1 MKLTSLKENLKQG
14 LSIVGHLTT
23 KNINLPILNNIL
35 FRAKK
40 EGLELIS
47 TNLEIS
53 IVHFMRS
60 KVDQEG
66 EVAIDSKIINDYVSL
81 LPEEKIEIETVND
94 ELKIKCKNYK
104 TKINTQ
110 DSKDFPLVP
119 IIEDENC
126 FYVKTDEFKKAIS
139 NVSFAVASSDGRPE
153 ISGIFFSLINK
164 NIFLVGTDSYRL
176 AEKSISFSSDK
187 NLDDKKFIVPAKTIQ
202 EVIRILNNFKDDEQ
216 IENIDKIKICFNE
229 NQISFSFGSSFL
241 TSRLIIGSYPD
252 YKQIIPNNKK
262 TEILVN
268 KSEIVR
274 AIKAAGLFSKAGIND
289 IGLSSKKDKLIIF
302 SNSSQVGENF
312 VEIDC
317 KTKGEEMELFINYK
331 YLLEGLNNIS
341 DDEILL
347 SFLDKNTPCKIETKK
362 DDKFLY
368 IVMPI
373 RQ

>member
-14 LSIVGHLTT
+14 LSIVGHLSN

-35 FRAKK
+35 FRAKR

-53 IVHFMRS
+53 IVHFLRS
-60 KVDQEG
+60 KVDEEG
-66 EVAIDSKIINDYVSL
+66 EITVDSKIINEYISL
-81 LPEEKIEIETVND
+81 LPQEKIEIESVNN

-110 DSKDFPLVP
+110 ESKDFPLIPSV
-119 IIEDENC
+119 DESNC
-126 FYVKTDEFKKAIS
+126 FYVKADDFKKGIS
-139 NVSFAVASSDGRPE
+139 NVSFSVATGEGRPE
-153 ISGIFFSLINK
+153 ISGIFFSLTEK
-164 NIFLVGTDSYRL
+164 NLFLVGTDSYRL
-176 AEKSISFSSDK
+176 AEKNISFKSDK
-187 NLDDKKFIVPAKTIQ
+187 DLSGQKFIVPAKTIQ
-202 EVIRILNNFKDDEQ
+202 EVIRILNNFKDDDQ
-216 IENIDKIKICFNE
+216 IENIDNIKICFNE

-241 TSRLIIGSYPD
+241 VSRLIVGSYPD
-252 YKQIIPNNKK
+252 YKQIIPQNKK
-262 TEILVN
+262 SEILVN
-268 KSEIVR
+268 KPELVR
-274 AIKAAGLFSKAGIND
+274 AIKAAGLFSKTGIND

-302 SNSSQVGENF
+302 SNSSQLGENF

-317 KTKGEEMELFINYK
+317 KTKGEEIEIFINYK
-331 YLLEGLNNIS
+331 YLLEGLNNINS
-341 DDEILL
+341 EEVLV
-347 SFLDKNTPCKIETKK
+347 SFLDRNTPCKIENKN